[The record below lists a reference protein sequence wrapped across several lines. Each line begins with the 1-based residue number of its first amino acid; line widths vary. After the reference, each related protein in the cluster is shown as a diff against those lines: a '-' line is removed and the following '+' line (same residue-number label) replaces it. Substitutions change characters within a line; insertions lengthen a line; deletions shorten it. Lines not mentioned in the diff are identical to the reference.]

1 MSMGGPSKTASVN
14 GKNNTNSGGKFR
26 GIRITNAKIPEVNGY
41 YKFYTAETKKYFIG
55 ATNPN
60 LKIEVMHFNQEK
72 VDRWC
77 IYRMET
83 VSLVYGN
90 HHISANRDPLPTG
103 RWFYINEQGV
113 KIDDVQMKISE
124 AQFTDSEALADV
136 SSTHAP
142 VTLSST
148 TSSTAVSEP
157 EVEREPLYITV
168 VGPPSNQVQV
178 IVPISY
184 VDPAEPD
191 AASTISSQLLEKPHA
206 EHWNNTIRSIV
217 QGWSQTE
224 VELQNR
230 LVKEQELMHEV
241 KNLSQMVGYSY
252 IKRDIF
258 QRNIT
263 YEFPINDE
271 IQRLFINID
280 FEGFAGDAI
289 YALHNDVTEFVSI
302 MRNLY
307 TQSVA
312 WFQGQLSRK
321 MQILQDEFF
330 ISSLQDHATQ
340 RFWYSSLQKHYYSY
354 VRSLSVDQLIGLL
367 RGDQG
372 AKFDSKIIAL
382 HDTMIGLAKE
392 QQIVY
397 NLQSRDTKELTFPT
411 LLQFLLMFHVICIL
425 SDPPCY
431 LHPIPGEVIPFQDNC
446 AKEICKD
453 SSLSSSNSS
462 RNRNSMTDRV
472 KRGENVL
479 VLFPALYFDDPTKS
493 NDSPVQ
499 PCLVKRLS

>member
-1 MSMGGPSKTASVN
+1 MGGPQKTAN
-14 GKNNTNSGGKFR
+14 GKNSTNSGGKFR

-83 VSLVYGN
+83 ISLVYGN

-124 AQFTDSEALADV
+124 AQFTDAEALADV
-136 SSTHAP
+136 TSTQAP
-142 VTLSST
+142 SVI
-148 TSSTAVSEP
+148 STATSAAVPEP

-191 AASTISSQLLEKPHA
+191 AASAISSQLVEKPNA

-224 VELQNR
+224 AELQNKII
-230 LVKEQELMHEV
+230 KEQEMLHEI
-241 KNLSQMVGYSY
+241 KNLSQMVGYTY

-258 QRNIT
+258 QRNISF
-263 YEFPINDE
+263 EFPINDE

-289 YALHNDVTEFVSI
+289 YALQNDVSEFVSV

-307 TQSVA
+307 TQSLA
-312 WFQGQLSRK
+312 WFQNQLSRK

-330 ISSLQDHATQ
+330 VSSLQDHATQ

-367 RGDQG
+367 RGEQG
-372 AKFDSKIIAL
+372 AQFDAKIITL

-397 NLQSRDTKELTFPT
+397 NLQSKDTKELTFPT
-411 LLQFLLMFHVICIL
+411 LLQFLLLFHVICVL

-431 LHPIPGEVIPFQDNC
+431 LHPTPGEVIPFQDNS

-453 SSLSSSNSS
+453 ASLSTNNSA

-479 VLFPALYFDDPTKS
+479 VLFPALYFDDPTKTT
-493 NDSPVQ
+493 DSPVQ
-499 PCLVKRLS
+499 PCLVKRLA

>member
-1 MSMGGPSKTASVN
+1 MGVQAKNN
-14 GKNNTNSGGKFR
+14 GKTTTNSGGKFR
-26 GIRITNAKIPEVNGY
+26 GIRISNAKIPEVNGY

-72 VDRWC
+72 LDRWC
-77 IYRMET
+77 IYRMESI
-83 VSLVYGN
+83 SLVYGN

-113 KIDDVQMKISE
+113 KIDDVQMKINE
-124 AQFTDSEALADV
+124 AQFSEEEALAD
-136 SSTHAP
+136 
-142 VTLSST
+142 LSST
-148 TSSTAVSEP
+148 QPQTVAAAPSAATP

-168 VGPPSNQVQV
+168 VGPTNNSVQV

-184 VDPAEPD
+184 LEDAVPE
-191 AASTISSQLLEKPHA
+191 AASTIALQLVEKPNA

-224 VELQNR
+224 ADLQ
-230 LVKEQELMHEV
+230 LKTAKEQELLHEV
-241 KNLSQMVGYSY
+241 KNLSQMVGYTF

-289 YALHNDVTEFVSI
+289 FALNNDVMEFVSI
-302 MRNLY
+302 MRNIF
-307 TQSVA
+307 TQSLT
-312 WFQGQLSRK
+312 WFQNQLNRK
-321 MQILQDEFF
+321 FEILQQEFF
-330 ISSLQDHATQ
+330 VPSLQDNSTQ

-354 VRSLSVDQLIGLL
+354 IRSLTVDQLIGLL

-372 AKFDSKIIAL
+372 TAFDAKILTL
-382 HDTMIGLAKE
+382 HEKMIVLAKE
-392 QQIVY
+392 QHIVY
-397 NLQSRDTKELTFPT
+397 NLQSKDTKELTFPT
-411 LLQFLLMFHVICIL
+411 LLQFLLLFHVICVL

-431 LHPIPGEVIPFQDNC
+431 LHPIPGETIPFQDNS

-453 SSLSSSNSS
+453 VGFSSTASSSNSAAK
-462 RNRNSMTDRV
+462 NRNSTTDRL
-472 KRGENVL
+472 KRGDNVL
-479 VLFPALYFDDPTKS
+479 VLFPALYFDDPTKTT
-493 NDSPVQ
+493 DSPLQ
-499 PCLVKRLS
+499 QCLVKRLT